1 MPDQLETGLLL
12 SNMLPLA
19 YRPYY
24 VAQLLDV
31 IRRRA
36 IWYQY
41 ARVVA
46 DFGAVKT
53 KQIVLT
59 EVYDLQPAIGTLQEG
74 VPFAEGAYLDAD
86 QYVLTVSEHGNVLKT
101 NSFQSEPSFW
111 NSGDFKGLVREKMG
125 RNIVDSF
132 EIQARNA
139 HLLTQY
145 LWYSAKGAG
154 ATPTGRAEIAAD
166 DIFGMELASASRV
179 NLMSRDAVGL
189 EDSTVVC
196 MCHPRQSQ
204 DVRDAAGSKWLDK
217 VSYANPG
224 AILRGEVGTC
234 DGVRYVNSNH
244 CRLANAGEIVA
255 QTTLSVKT
263 ERGQGGP
270 KSDKASLLNYVAVT
284 SVTDFAVGQEVTLHT
299 ASLGATVTD
308 ADPLSEHR
316 LITRIDVPNNRLYF
330 DRALLVSH
338 AAADYVTE
346 ARDIYA
352 AAVIGGQS
360 VALAVAQLPSV
371 IVPPVIDDY
380 GRINRISW
388 YGVYDFQMLRDLF
401 VEVWLTSATTANHG
415 AA

>member
-1 MPDQLETGLLL
+1 MPEYLETGLLT

-31 IRRRA
+31 IRRKA

-41 ARVVA
+41 ARVVP
-46 DFGAVKT
+46 DFNAVKT

-59 EVYDLQPAIGTLQEG
+59 EVYDLHPAIGTLSEG

-86 QYVLTVSEHGNVLKT
+86 QYVLSVSEHGNVLKT
-101 NSFQSEPSFW
+101 NSFATEPSFW
-111 NSGDFKGLVREKMG
+111 NSGDFKSLVRDKMG

-132 EIQARNA
+132 ELQARNA

-145 LWYSAKGAG
+145 LWYSDKGAG
-154 ATPTGRAEIAAD
+154 ATPTTRPTIGAD
-166 DIFGMELASASRV
+166 DIFGMELASLSRT

-189 EDSTVVC
+189 EDSSIVC
-196 MCHPRQSQ
+196 LCHPRQSH
-204 DVRDAAGSKWLDK
+204 DVREGAGSKWLDK
-217 VSYANPG
+217 VSYANPS

-244 CRLANAGEIVA
+244 CRLPNAGEIVA
-255 QTTLSVKT
+255 QTTLSSASL
-263 ERGQGGP
+263 RGQGGP
-270 KSDKASLLNYVAVT
+270 KSDKASLLNYVAVHA
-284 SVTDFAVGQEVTLHT
+284 VTDFAVGQEVTIHT

-308 ADPLSEHR
+308 ADPLAEHR
-316 LITRIDVPNNRLYF
+316 LITRIDADNLRLYF
-330 DRALLVSH
+330 DRALLVAH
-338 AAADYVTE
+338 AEDAYVTE

-360 VALAVAQLPSV
+360 VALAVAQLPTV

-401 VEVWLTSATTANHG
+401 VEVWLTSASTANHG